1 MKVLNFAPEY
11 IEAWK
16 LAARQTV
23 GPIPLDTFGKAQHLR
38 QRLYALR
45 IAMRDEGHPNTPLA
59 ETVQVIIRKLPD
71 GTAELLMRPA
81 DAGYAEAFRQA
92 GVKVGEPTAQAPQ
105 AVPTP
110 PHPEPYAPSAIAR
123 ALKSDE
129 D

>member
-1 MKVLNFAPEY
+1 MKVLNYPPEY

-23 GPIPLDTFGKAQHLR
+23 GPIQLPTIGKARHLR
-38 QRLYALR
+38 QRLYKLR
-45 IAMRDEGHPNTPLA
+45 DCMRDEGHPNTPLA
-59 ETVQVIIRKLPD
+59 ETAQVIIQKLPD

-92 GVKVGEPTAQAPQ
+92 GVKVSEPTAAQAPR
-105 AVPTP
+105 PTT